1 MTPPSSFDSAR
12 MHGYLDRYRAGD
24 REAANDLLLRVG
36 GRLERLA
43 GQMLKRFPNVKRWVD
58 TDDVL
63 QSSLLR
69 LLRSLHALAPANTRE
84 FMSLAA
90 LHIRRELLDLARHFR
105 RRAGQFGAAGGG
117 AAPVEELPSP
127 EGPEDDLTLWVGF
140 HEAVE
145 RLPAA
150 EREVVG
156 LTFYHGWSQA
166 DIADLFGVDE
176 RTVRRR
182 WRSACEK
189 LADALDGRLPSH

>member
-1 MTPPSSFDSAR
+1 MTPHSTFNTVR
-12 MHGYLDRYRAGD
+12 MHGYLERARAGD
-24 REAANDLLLRVG
+24 RQAENDLLLRVG

-43 GQMLKRFPNVKRWVD
+43 AEMLRRFPNVARWVEA
-58 TDDVL
+58 DDVL
-63 QSSLLR
+63 QASVMR
-69 LLRSLHALAPANTRE
+69 LLRSLHALEPANTRE

-105 RRAGQFGAAGGG
+105 ARAGQARAAGE
-117 AAPVEELPSP
+117 AAPPVEELPSP
-127 EGPEDDLTLWVGF
+127 EGAEGDLALWVNF

-145 RLPAA
+145 RLPVG

-166 DIADLFGVDE
+166 DIAALFGIDE

-182 WRSACEK
+182 WRSACQK
-189 LADALDGRLPSH
+189 LADALDGRLPAH